1 MSKEEYHINLSLQRV
16 LLTRIL
22 LLLYCFYSVPCTGF
36 RQPAKKDIP
45 RDMLISDPKKSSFL
59 HSVSCSLS
67 SL

>member
-1 MSKEEYHINLSLQRV
+1 MSKEEYQLIPAKGV
-16 LLTRIL
+16 VDRIL

-45 RDMLISDPKKSSFL
+45 RDMLTSDLKKSSFL